1 MTKLGELL
9 KSEREKRGLSLH
21 EIGMSLKI
29 NPKILKAIEDGDQA
43 NLPAKTFLRGFV
55 KTYAQYLRLDV
66 NQALEMFQE
75 EYGGTRVEPPT
86 PAQPTAPQASPG
98 QGVPRYESS
107 LRRPDDAALP
117 VASNNRL
124 YTILITVLLVFLIG
138 FVVKMMDKYQKESR
152 DNKADVAVDSAVTS
166 TTTTMPV
173 GEGGPVAVPSG
184 VAAETTSTTTTLP
197 EVTGSSATSTTTS
210 TTLHSAAALPV
221 TTTSTTTSTTLKP
234 VATTTTV
241 KAVAPTTTTLKTAVA
256 AATTTTLRPQATTT
270 STTVRPSVTTTTL
283 AAGATTTTTTL
294 KAAMTEVI
302 IEALNRITI
311 RFSLNGGQKWET
323 LELNPDQVHTFRSRS
338 AVQLEISDGGA
349 VNVIVNG
356 RDRGVPGTIGKP
368 LKLNYP

>member
-75 EYGGTRVEPPT
+75 EYGATRAETPT
-86 PAQPTAPQASPG
+86 PTQQATPQASSG

-124 YTILITVLLVFLIG
+124 YTILITVVLVFLIG

-152 DNKADVAVDSAVTS
+152 DNKADVTAETGVTT

-173 GEGGPVAVPSG
+173 GEGGPVAAPSG
-184 VAAETTSTTTTLP
+184 VVVETTSTTTSLP
-197 EVTGSSATSTTTS
+197 SDAGSAAGVTAPT
-210 TTLHSAAALPV
+210 TTLHSGAALPV

-234 VATTTTV
+234 VVTTTTV
-241 KAVAPTTTTLKTAVA
+241 KAIVPTTTLKA
-256 AATTTTLRPQATTT
+256 AATTTTT
-270 STTVRPSVTTTTL
+270 TTVRPSVTTTTL
-283 AAGATTTTTTL
+283 AAGATTTTTL
-294 KAAMTEVI
+294 KGAMTEVI

-311 RFSLNGGQKWET
+311 RFSLNGGQKWES
-323 LELNPDQVHTFRSRS
+323 LELNPDQVHTFRSRA